1 MSMVSEKQMHLAGA
15 AGGQLPAG
23 IAGEKK
29 KTNQGGWFYFTLGT
43 LHYVHTGKNILTSTF
58 KIANNLVASG

>member
-1 MSMVSEKQMHLAGA
+1 MVPEKQILLAGA

-29 KTNQGGWFYFTLGT
+29 KTNQGRWFYFTLPPDELALLGDPSINT
-43 LHYVHTGKNILTSTF
+43 
-58 KIANNLVASG
+58 